1 MEFKDKIVWITGASS
16 GIGEAL
22 AYAFVKE
29 NARII
34 ISSNQPEELEA
45 VKQKCQAMG
54 ADVMSV
60 CFDLIS
66 PESIKQAADLVLQ
79 KYGKVDILINNGGI
93 SQRSFIRETPMD
105 IDRKLME
112 INYFSGIYLTKL
124 LLPSMINQKQGHI
137 AVTSSIVGKFGFP
150 LRSAYSASKHA
161 IQGFYETLRFEEKE
175 NNIKVTVIIPGRV
188 RTNISINAV
197 TKNGQAYGKMDDG
210 QNDGITP
217 EKSAKIIIRAIKRN
231 KREVLVGSK
240 ELLMVHF
247 RRFIPALFY
256 RLASKQKHT

>member
-1 MEFKDKIVWITGASS
+1 MEVKDKIVWITGASS

-22 AYAFVKE
+22 AYAFTKE
-29 NARII
+29 NAKII
-34 ISSNQPEELEA
+34 ISSYQPDELEA
-45 VKQKCQAMG
+45 VKSKCVTMG
-54 ADVMSV
+54 AEVTTV
-60 CFDLIS
+60 VFDLIN
-66 PESIKQAADLVLQ
+66 PESIKKAADLVLS

-93 SQRSFIRETPMD
+93 SQRSYIRETSMD
-105 IDRKLME
+105 IDRRLME
-112 INYFSGIYLTKL
+112 VNYFGGIYLTKL
-124 LLPSMINQKQGHI
+124 LLPAMIKQKQGYI

-161 IQGFYETLRFEEKE
+161 IMGFYETLRFEEKE
-175 NNIKVTVIIPGRV
+175 NNINVTIIIPGRV
-188 RTNISINAV
+188 KTNISINAV
-197 TKNGQAYGKMDDG
+197 TKDGHKYGKMDDG

-217 EKSAKIIIRAIKRN
+217 EKSARIIIKAIKKN

-256 RLASKQKHT
+256 KLGSRIKST

>member
-1 MEFKDKIVWITGASS
+1 MEVKDKIVWITGASS

-22 AYAFVKE
+22 AYAFVNE
-29 NARII
+29 NAKII
-34 ISSNQPEELEA
+34 ISSNQPQELEA
-45 VKQKCQAMG
+45 VKLKCQAMG
-54 ADVMSV
+54 AEVMSV

-79 KYGKVDILINNGGI
+79 EYGKVDILINNGGI

-124 LLPSMINQKQGHI
+124 LLPSMIKQKQGHI

-210 QNDGITP
+210 QNEGITP

-231 KREVLVGSK
+231 KREVLVGGK

-256 RLASKQKHT
+256 RLASKIKRT